1 MLVSSII
8 LFINSNFMFS
18 NFSYF
23 IANSFCF
30 SISYEPLSKIGIGI
44 VWKEKKDAICD
55 RFDIH
60 LIGDIT
66 YGGKKHNKGNHICF
80 KSADGRKPGDKGVM
94 YDDEF

>member
-44 VWKEKKDAICD
+44 V
-55 RFDIH
+55 
-60 LIGDIT
+60 
-66 YGGKKHNKGNHICF
+66 
-80 KSADGRKPGDKGVM
+80 
-94 YDDEF
+94 